1 MMMKVVLMTVMV
13 MMMIMMMIL
22 LTYRPLQG
30 QCGSSQFE
38 KTAAVG
44 RRESVTDC

>member
-1 MMMKVVLMTVMV
+1 MMMKVIMMKVIV
-13 MMMIMMMIL
+13 MMMMMIL
-22 LTYRPLQG
+22 LTYRPSQG

-44 RRESVTDC
+44 RKESVTDC